1 MLFKKVNKGY
11 NHGTGLNT
19 RQTVFLSNCCAK
31 GETNGAVFI
40 CKISG
45 RCTYSSNPG
54 CSRIYRQKFRLGA
67 VLYADFKQARNAA
80 FHRKFFALLN
90 LGFDYWQPSGGAIS
104 PADKKLVRGYVQLV
118 AHYAGHE
125 ETLRELA
132 DQYLHEEAEKRAS
145 NISSVKSFEA
155 FRAWV
160 TIESGFYTE
169 YQMPDGTSRKEPK
182 SISFAKMDDI
192 EFSQLY
198 KSVLDVLWN
207 YILYRTFPTQQ
218 AAENAAAQLFSYA
231 A

>member
-104 PADKKLVRGYVQLV
+104 PADKNWFGDMYNWLLTTRVTKKHSVNWPINICMKKLRNAPAISAPSNPLKRS
-118 AHYAGHE
+118 AHG
-125 ETLRELA
+125 
-132 DQYLHEEAEKRAS
+132 
-145 NISSVKSFEA
+145 
-155 FRAWV
+155 
-160 TIESGFYTE
+160 
-169 YQMPDGTSRKEPK
+169 
-182 SISFAKMDDI
+182 
-192 EFSQLY
+192 
-198 KSVLDVLWN
+198 
-207 YILYRTFPTQQ
+207 
-218 AAENAAAQLFSYA
+218 
-231 A
+231 